1 MKHAAARRGILLSV
15 QIECYAM
22 HGQNINLPV
31 CVCVWVCKDRPSGT
45 FLRIHTFQLRTV
57 HDLLVSPVVTDIK
70 IVFPVFELVKMS

>member
-1 MKHAAARRGILLSV
+1 MVCHT
-15 QIECYAM
+15 CM
-22 HGQNINLPV
+22 CV

-45 FLRIHTFQLRTV
+45 FLRIHTVQLRTV